1 MIALAAVTPLIERG
15 EQLERERNTRLLTE
29 AETEELRSIKLLAHA
44 CLAHTREFPLADSAQ
59 QEEAQYLAEQR
70 QRDCD
75 EVAEVMR
82 RFVAKYGAAIV
93 EAAVQVALT
102 RR

>member
-1 MIALAAVTPLIERG
+1 MIALADPLLRRG
-15 EQLERERNTRLLTE
+15 ERLERERNTRLLTE

-59 QEEAQYLAEQR
+59 EEEAQYLAEQR

-102 RR
+102 KR